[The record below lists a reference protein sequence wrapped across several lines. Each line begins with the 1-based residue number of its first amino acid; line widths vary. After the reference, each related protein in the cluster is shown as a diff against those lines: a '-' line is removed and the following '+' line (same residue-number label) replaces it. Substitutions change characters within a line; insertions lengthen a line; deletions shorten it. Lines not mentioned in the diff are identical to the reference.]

1 MDYRRI
7 PMDLCA
13 FAERKISKEIHP
25 EEPESARSS
34 EQPADM
40 GSFEL
45 LGNSMKN
52 PRSLSKRLEGPLV
65 GSSRGNDILH
75 HHSS

>member
-13 FAERKISKEIHP
+13 FAERKISKEIQP
-25 EEPESARSS
+25 EPESARSS
-34 EQPADM
+34 EQPEDM

-52 PRSLSKRLEGPLV
+52 PRSLSKRLEEPLV